1 MLDKITYNS
10 TSKVCPVTQV
20 IEKTITPDKVTDIYK
35 EVREEVINSIL
46 RTVVIKDN
54 RMEGVLIEYQDSY
67 GDFQR
72 KWRGRFTINNKEY
85 LTREEIPLEKFEQ
98 SKEEVADQ
106 LYNAY
111 KNAIADKLL
120 KESIHLILRKT

>member
-1 MLDKITYNS
+1 MLNSYNFKS
-10 TSKVCPVTQV
+10 ETKVCPVTRV
-20 IEKTITPDKVTDIYK
+20 IEKTITPNKVTEMYDT
-35 EVREEVINSIL
+35 VREEVINSIL

-54 RMEGVLIEYQDSY
+54 RMEGVLIEYQDTFA
-67 GDFQR
+67 DMQR

-85 LTREEIPLEKFEQ
+85 IVREEIPLEQFGM
-98 SKEEVADQ
+98 SKEKIADK

-120 KESIHLILRKT
+120 KESINLIIKG